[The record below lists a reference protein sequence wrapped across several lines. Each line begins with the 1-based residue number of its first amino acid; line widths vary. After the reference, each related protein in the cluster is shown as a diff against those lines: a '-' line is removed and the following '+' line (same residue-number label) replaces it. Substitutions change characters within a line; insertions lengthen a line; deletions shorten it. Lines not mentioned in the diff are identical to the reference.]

1 MKRGERTRRMILE
14 KSAEILYK
22 RLLRLFYERSRPR
35 HGPGEGWYLQ
45 PLREQR
51 GAGPGNLRPRGG
63 AARERFRETLENREG
78 ALERLS
84 AVVDVR
90 AVLAEDPPIV
100 GGCPLLNTAVESDG
114 AHAGLK
120 EKARDAM
127 SGWLRLVG
135 GIVKEG
141 VRSEELEPDA
151 DPRYTASGAVATLEG
166 AMMLSKLYDDP
177 VYMRRAAGH
186 LNEHLISLARRTE
199 SSGV

>member
-14 KSAEILYK
+14 KSAEILHK
-22 RLLRLFYERSRPR
+22 RLLRFFYERSRPGD
-35 HGPGEGWYLQ
+35 GPGEGWYLQ

-84 AVVDVR
+84 TIVDVL
-90 AVLAEDPPIV
+90 AVLAEDPPIAD
-100 GGCPLLNTAVESDG
+100 GCPLLNTAVESED

-120 EKARDAM
+120 EKVRDAM
-127 SGWLRLVG
+127 SGWPRLVG
-135 GIVKEG
+135 IVKG
-141 VRSEELEPDA
+141 GARSGEFEPDV
-151 DPRYTASGAVATLEG
+151 DHRDTASVVVATLEG

-186 LNEHLISLARRTE
+186 LKEHLISLARRTE